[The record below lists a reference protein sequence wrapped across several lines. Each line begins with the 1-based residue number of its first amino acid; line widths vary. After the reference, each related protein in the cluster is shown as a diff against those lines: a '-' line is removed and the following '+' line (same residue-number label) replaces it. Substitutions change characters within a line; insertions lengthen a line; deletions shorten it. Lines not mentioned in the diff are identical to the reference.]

1 MYLKGYIFK
10 SFHQF
15 LWISSLEITSL
26 RKLFFGILQSLMSTE
41 FILLFEKKRFN
52 SQNIWI
58 VLLLGNPQT
67 LKTAISLLR
76 LLHIWRFARVE
87 QWFLLIV
94 LGKNMTLKTRTSF
107 EISLPRKRIK
117 TLDFHMTTVFKK
129 WYFKVYFIQKFVIFL
144 RKTFVFSITNIF
156 CLPII
161 QAFNKNSKRNTSDR
175 NLSIV
180 KTTGLFDDFDEKTM

>member
-129 WYFKVYFIQKFVIFL
+129 WYLKFILFKSL
-144 RKTFVFSITNIF
+144 
-156 CLPII
+156 
-161 QAFNKNSKRNTSDR
+161 
-175 NLSIV
+175 
-180 KTTGLFDDFDEKTM
+180 